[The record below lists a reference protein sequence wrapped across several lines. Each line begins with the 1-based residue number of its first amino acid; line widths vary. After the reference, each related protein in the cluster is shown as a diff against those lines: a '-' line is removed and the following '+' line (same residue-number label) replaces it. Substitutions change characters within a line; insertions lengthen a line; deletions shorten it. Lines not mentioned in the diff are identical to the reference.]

1 MLLLFYNV
9 SHIVEM
15 VPFEVVAGGDCV
27 ISNSGG
33 VSLKCQPSSLS
44 YLPEEGSG
52 GGGGGGGGVRK
63 RRRLTLQTTRIR
75 RCNSLA

>member
-52 GGGGGGGGVRK
+52 RGGGGGKEERTAHTSDYAYTEV
-63 RRRLTLQTTRIR
+63 
-75 RCNSLA
+75 